1 MCELILIAKQLAFLL
16 NSSPM
21 NHAAIATCVGLIPLD
36 LESLVK
42 GKATAGLALKLGV
55 TPSDIEDFINGSA
68 TYGMTKR
75 LGLGNASA
83 ATELAK
89 VCGREGAIGI
99 VIGLLLPGSAPI

>member
-1 MCELILIAKQLAFLL
+1 MFLLDLIL
-16 NSSPM
+16 M
-21 NHAAIATCVGLIPLD
+21 NHTAIATCVGLIPMD

-75 LGLGNASA
+75 LGLGSASA
-83 ATELAK
+83 ATELAN
-89 VCGREGAIGI
+89 VFGREGAIGI
-99 VIGLLLPGSAPI
+99 VVGLLFPAK

>member
-1 MCELILIAKQLAFLL
+1 
-16 NSSPM
+16 M
-21 NHAAIATCVGLIPLD
+21 NHAAIATCVGLIPMD

-75 LGLGNASA
+75 LGLGSASA

-99 VIGLLLPGSAPI
+99 VMGLLFPGNAPI